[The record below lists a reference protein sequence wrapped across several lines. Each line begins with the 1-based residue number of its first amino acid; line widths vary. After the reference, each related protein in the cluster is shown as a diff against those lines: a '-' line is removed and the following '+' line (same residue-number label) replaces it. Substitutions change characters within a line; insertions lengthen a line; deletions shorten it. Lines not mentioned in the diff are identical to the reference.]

1 MNKNMNIIFM
11 LLAVESNFLYY
22 NYFID
27 LIDHYLTDYFIDYPI
42 LVELSLSDSRGRFI
56 EIINNSEIDKS
67 VVDFNNLLVGFII
80 ISFEK
85 ISYLQFLI
93 RKRYWM
99 FLIHN
104 VWILVLKMSVYF
116 LKKMQPC
123 I

>member
-1 MNKNMNIIFM
+1 MNIIFM